1 MKPLVLI
8 IMAILMIG
16 AAQSGRRK
24 APPASPA
31 PSTEPTTT
39 PTPKASEPKT
49 PPVTAEK
56 NQDYRCTDDGTLAHL
71 MDDPES
77 IKGYQTNEV
86 DTRAE
91 ILFRPEPKYTD
102 EARRVGV
109 QGVVILKLLLSADGQ
124 IDRIRVVRRLPYGL
138 TESAIRAACGLKFNP
153 ALKDGQKVPEWL
165 NVEYGFSLAKSSIY
179 GP

>member
-8 IMAILMIG
+8 ITAVLMIG
-16 AAQSGRRK
+16 AGQSGRRK
-24 APPASPA
+24 APPSSPIPSPEPT
-31 PSTEPTTT
+31 PSTSKT
-39 PTPKASEPKT
+39 PEPKR

-77 IKGYQTNEV
+77 IKGYQTKEV

-91 ILFRPEPKYTD
+91 ILVRPEPKYTE

-109 QGVVILKLLLSADGQ
+109 QGVVILKLLLSADAQ

-138 TESAIRAACGLKFNP
+138 TESAIRAACGIKFNP
-153 ALKDGQKVPEWL
+153 ALKDGQKVPEWRNL
-165 NVEYGFSLAKSSIY
+165 EYGFSLAKSSIF